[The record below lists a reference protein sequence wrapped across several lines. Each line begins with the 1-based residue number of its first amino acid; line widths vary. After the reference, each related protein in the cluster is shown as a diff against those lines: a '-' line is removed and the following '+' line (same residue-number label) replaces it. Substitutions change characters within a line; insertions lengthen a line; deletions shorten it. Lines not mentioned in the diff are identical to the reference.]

1 MRSTGVAS
9 YFNTFLL
16 QIHDHDYFFHP
27 FHQNQIPLKLH
38 QINSIYIPT
47 IMLPRSFHIRLFR
60 NISIR
65 QNSTTAQS
73 YIRPKPK
80 LYSLL
85 KTPTT
90 KSLILSLICT
100 SVMIDLLKIR
110 RDLDSLQHSYTM
122 KLALLGEIITKLTQ
136 GDLIDLD
143 KELKLAHAFTS
154 ATKYE
159 SVNDVELDQELEEFL
174 KLAESDGSQEIGEQG
189 SVGTYL

>member
-1 MRSTGVAS
+1 
-9 YFNTFLL
+9 
-16 QIHDHDYFFHP
+16 
-27 FHQNQIPLKLH
+27 
-38 QINSIYIPT
+38 
-47 IMLPRSFHIRLFR
+47 
-60 NISIR
+60 
-65 QNSTTAQS
+65 
-73 YIRPKPK
+73 
-80 LYSLL
+80 
-85 KTPTT
+85 
-90 KSLILSLICT
+90 
-100 SVMIDLLKIR
+100 MIDLLKIR

-174 KLAESDGSQEIGEQG
+174 KLAELDGSQEIGEQG